1 MQVLTARTGGD
12 GAGRGLQL
20 EVRHTPASPRPP
32 DTVPGFL
39 KLTEGATLNLSCE
52 VAGPDPA
59 AAAEVSLSWYLP
71 NHAAIDKQRLEQRGG
86 EAGVGRSSL
95 VIAPLMEADT
105 GDYECWAQAPATST
119 QVKKILKVRT
129 ALCLTIEYCNYV
141 CQVLVEPRR
150 GNCQAGQYQ
159 CEGQAKQYCIAT
171 RYRCD
176 SHADCPH
183 GDDEAEM
190 LCGPEPCKGGTQR
203 PLLSIECSFFRED
216 CVPRTGLPVYR
227 PHRVLLRPTRVSGH
241 V

>member
-1 MQVLTARTGGD
+1 MMQVLTALSGGD
-12 GAGRGLQL
+12 GTGRGLQL

-59 AAAEVSLSWYLP
+59 EAAEVSLSWYLP

-86 EAGVGRSSL
+86 EAGAGRSTL

-129 ALCLTIEYCNYV
+129 TLCLTIEYCIAIV
-141 CQVLVEPRR
+141 PGVGGAEARQLPGGAVPVRGPGQAVLYRHPLPLRQPRR
-150 GNCQAGQYQ
+150 LPARRRRGRDAVRPR
-159 CEGQAKQYCIAT
+159 A
-171 RYRCD
+171 
-176 SHADCPH
+176 
-183 GDDEAEM
+183 
-190 LCGPEPCKGGTQR
+190 LQR
-203 PLLSIECSFFRED
+203 WHTAASPF
-216 CVPRTGLPVYR
+216 
-227 PHRVLLRPTRVSGH
+227 H
-241 V
+241 